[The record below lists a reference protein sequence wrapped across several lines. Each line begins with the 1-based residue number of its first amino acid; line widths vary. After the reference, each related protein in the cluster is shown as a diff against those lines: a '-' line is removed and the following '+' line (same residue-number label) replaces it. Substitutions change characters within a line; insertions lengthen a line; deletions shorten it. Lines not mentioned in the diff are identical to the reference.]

1 MYLLD
6 TNVLSELRT
15 GKPQPSCQ
23 VLDWASSVPLG
34 AQYVSVI
41 AWMELDIGILRL
53 ERRTPPQGQALR
65 AWLSGVRGLFVGR
78 TLAIDDAVVQ
88 CCARLH
94 VPNPAPPHD
103 ALIAATALVHGLTL
117 VTRNSADF
125 ASMGVKLLNPWDFFP
140 TIGCPSGQ

>member
-6 TNVLSELRT
+6 TNVLSELRM
-15 GKPQPSCQ
+15 GKPQPNRQ
-23 VLDWASSVPLG
+23 VLEWASSVPLG

-41 AWMELDIGILRL
+41 SWMEIDIGILRL

-65 AWLSGVRGLFVGR
+65 AWLSGVRGLFAGR
-78 TLAIDDAVVQ
+78 TLTIDDAVVQ
-88 CCARLH
+88 RCARLH

-117 VTRNSADF
+117 VTRNTADF
-125 ASMGVKLLNPWDFFP
+125 AGMGVQVLNPWE
-140 TIGCPSGQ
+140 SL